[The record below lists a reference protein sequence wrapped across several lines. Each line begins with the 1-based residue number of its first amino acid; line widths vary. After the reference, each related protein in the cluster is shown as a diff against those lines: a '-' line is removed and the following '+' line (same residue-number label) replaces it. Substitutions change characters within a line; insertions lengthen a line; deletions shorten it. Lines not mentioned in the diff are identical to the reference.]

1 MYQVSLKSE
10 GVHPFFVITWP
21 GITPMLVL
29 HFSTKEC
36 PVKNGAGGQLQ

>member
-21 GITPMLVL
+21 GITHLSP
-29 HFSTKEC
+29 HGTTTGRSKETRMSISQ
-36 PVKNGAGGQLQ
+36 PW